1 MSNPLD
7 DVFLMGVEGDTYKEL
22 LNIAKKEQKSVSEV
36 VSEALKKKIEDAKVV
51 KESTE
56 RKLLLEG

>member
-7 DVFLMGVEGDTYKEL
+7 DVFIMGVEGDTYKEL
-22 LNIAKKEQKSVSEV
+22 LNVAKKEQKSVNEV
-36 VSEALKKKIEDAKVV
+36 VSEALKKKIEDAKVA